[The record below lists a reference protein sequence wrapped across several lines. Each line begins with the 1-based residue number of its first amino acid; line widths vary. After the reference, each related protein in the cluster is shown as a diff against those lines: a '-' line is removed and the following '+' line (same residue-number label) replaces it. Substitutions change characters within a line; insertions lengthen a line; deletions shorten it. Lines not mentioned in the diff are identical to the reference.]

1 VKTPDKP
8 NHGDPLEE
16 QSFRNLVEWFRP
28 GLTRVLAGERATK
41 VFPSS
46 SRRRKLL
53 RRGVFLKQY
62 GRSGME
68 ITVTPEAKRLLE
80 GRGVC

>member
-1 VKTPDKP
+1 MKTPDKP

-28 GLTRVLAGERATK
+28 GLTRVLAGERATR

-46 SRRRKLL
+46 S
-53 RRGVFLKQY
+53 
-62 GRSGME
+62 
-68 ITVTPEAKRLLE
+68 
-80 GRGVC
+80 